1 MFSPHERRL
10 LLAYARQILE
20 YEFSG
25 PGSGTPPLPPVED
38 LKRDGCCFVTLYEGG
53 EIRGCIGNCEAFESF
68 ADNLARNVLNAA
80 FSDPGFPPLEPEE
93 LPEIRLEISIPGAPE
108 PVRFECAHPERE
120 GLLLRYGTPGAV
132 SAANRPAAGLGQG
145 EHAAVSDA
153 EGRDRAGNFAGKM
166 CGDRTL
172 PLRGRILRGMSVFPG
187 EQLFLPENPRFFTCN
202 RIFSLK
208 K

>member
-120 GLLLRYGTPGAV
+120 GLLLRYGE
-132 SAANRPAAGLGQG
+132 R
-145 EHAAVSDA
+145 
-153 EGRDRAGNFAGKM
+153 RA
-166 CGDRTL
+166 
-172 PLRGRILRGMSVFPG
+172 
-187 EQLFLPENPRFFTCN
+187 LFLPQIVRQQGWDRESTLQFLMRKAGIAPEISPEKCAEIELFRFEVESFAE
-202 RIFSLK
+202 
-208 K
+208 